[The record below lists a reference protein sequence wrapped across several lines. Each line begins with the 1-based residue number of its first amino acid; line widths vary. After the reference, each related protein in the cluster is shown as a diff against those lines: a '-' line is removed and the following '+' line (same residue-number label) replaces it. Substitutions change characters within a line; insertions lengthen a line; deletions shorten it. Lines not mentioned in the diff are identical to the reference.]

1 MEYLILGLLILSP
14 MTGYELR
21 QFIRQNLA
29 LICSDSAGSV
39 QTALAKLG
47 REGFVTSSESAGG
60 RRKKTYSI
68 TESGRAAFSEWV
80 AQPMQAER
88 AKNME
93 LSRLFFLGLAKPRE
107 RAAAIRDYI
116 RQMER
121 MSAILCAIRER
132 FREAQTGP
140 LPPGRDWE
148 QIFRFQGLTIEYG
161 IAAAE
166 FERGWY
172 AKLLEELEEKP

>member
-1 MEYLILGLLILSP
+1 MEYLILGLLMLSP

-21 QFIRQNLA
+21 QFIRQNLS
-29 LICSDSAGSV
+29 LICSDSAGSL
-39 QTALAKLG
+39 QTALSKLG
-47 REGFVTSSESAGG
+47 REGFVTAEESGGG

-68 TESGRAAFSEWV
+68 TEAGRAAFAGWV

-93 LSRLFFLGLAKPRE
+93 LSRLFFLGLAGPEE
-107 RAAAIRDYI
+107 RAGAIRGYI

-121 MSAILCAIRER
+121 MSVILSAIRER
-132 FREAQTGP
+132 FREAQNGP

-172 AKLLEELEEKP
+172 TKLLEELEEKP